1 MRAFDGA
8 TPAEDVVAYVDRVR
22 ATPELRDC
30 LVDLLPEQAPV
41 YAGRGTNEAERLRG
55 YLLASFEATG
65 LPPTATAYVLEEL
78 ESGLNPYTVAAAAKA
93 MRGAASVPERAVPLL
108 LKALKRIRLSD
119 DVVRFEGC
127 CTAAR
132 NGSSSTALMEV
143 LRTIAWLGHHAH
155 AAVAPLRAMAGSD
168 GGGFSAAV
176 HAEIEKTIAA
186 VSGGPTPSDHSCCA
200 GAAGPAAPGETAGPG
215 PSAADFEGIEL
226 QDQDG
231 AIISFGD
238 FFHARPSVVT
248 FFYTR
253 CMNPDKCSLTV
264 TKLGRLQRRICEEG
278 LHGRVNIA
286 ALTYDPA
293 FDLPRRLH
301 AYGAARGMTF
311 DACNRMLRTT
321 GPFEPLQRRFDLGV
335 GYGPATVN
343 RHRVDLFVADA
354 TGHPVFA
361 VARRLWDETEV
372 LGAVKNA
379 L

>member
-8 TPAEDVVAYVDRVR
+8 TPVADVVAYVDRVR
-22 ATPELRDC
+22 ATPALRDR
-30 LVDLLPEQAPV
+30 LVDLLAEQAPI

-65 LPPTATAYVLEEL
+65 LPPAATEYVLEEL
-78 ESGLNPYTVAAAAKA
+78 ESGRNPYTVAAAAKA
-93 MRGAASVPERAVPLL
+93 LRGAGSVPERAVALL
-108 LKALKRIRLSD
+108 LAAFARVRLSD
-119 DVVRFEGC
+119 DFVRFEGGI
-127 CTAAR
+127 TAASG
-132 NGSSSTALMEV
+132 GSSTTALMEI
-143 LRTIAWLGHHAH
+143 LRTIAWLGPRAR
-155 AAVAPLRAMAGSD
+155 AALATLRAMTGPNGDA
-168 GGGFSAAV
+168 FSAAV
-176 HAEIEKTIAA
+176 RAETEKAIAA
-186 VSGGPTPSDHSCCA
+186 VSGGDAPSGHSCCA
-200 GAAGPAAPGETAGPG
+200 GAASPAAPGETAGPG
-215 PSAADFEGIEL
+215 PSAADVEGIEL

-301 AYGAARGMTF
+301 AYGTARGMTF
-311 DACNRMLRTT
+311 DAHNRMLRTT

-343 RHRVDLFVADA
+343 QHRVDLFVADA
-354 TGHPVFA
+354 RAHPVFGM
-361 VARRLWDETEV
+361 ARRLWDETEV
-372 LGAVKNA
+372 LGALKAA